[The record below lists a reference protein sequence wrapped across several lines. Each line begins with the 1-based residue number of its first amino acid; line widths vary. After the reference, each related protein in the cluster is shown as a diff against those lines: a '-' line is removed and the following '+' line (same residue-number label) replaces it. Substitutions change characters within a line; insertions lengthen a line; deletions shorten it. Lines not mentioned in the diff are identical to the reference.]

1 MTTNPTSIDLQKKVE
16 QVGINLS
23 KLGITKVPT
32 CQVKAALDISGSMTT
47 SYRNN
52 DVQRAFEQLLG
63 FAFKFDDNGEI
74 DMYTFNEGVQTLP
87 TAKEKGYQTYI
98 AENVRVG
105 GGTRYS
111 PCLQKLVDDSCPGAK
126 KSGLGGFFS
135 KPAAQA
141 PSQTMPSVV
150 LFFTDGDND
159 YNDEAAAEKVI
170 AEASK
175 QNLPIYFHL
184 IGIRNDSQFRQLGY
198 LADKYDNCGFAH
210 IRDIKMSD
218 EDMYKTLIT
227 QEFADFLKKHGAS

>member
-1 MTTNPTSIDLQKKVE
+1 MANPASIDLQKKVE

-23 KLGITKVPT
+23 KVGITKVPT
-32 CQVKAALDISGSMTT
+32 CQVKAALDISGSMSN
-47 SYRNN
+47 SYRNG

-87 TAKEKGYQTYI
+87 TAKEQGYQRYI
-98 AENVRVG
+98 AENVRVN
-105 GGTRYS
+105 GGTKYS
-111 PCLQKLVDDSCPGAK
+111 PCLAKIVEDSCPGAK
-126 KSGLGGFFS
+126 KTGLGGFFS

-141 PSQTMPSVV
+141 PSASMPTVV

-159 YNDEAAAEKVI
+159 TYDEAAAEKVI

-184 IGIRNDSQFRQLGY
+184 IGIRNDTSFRQLNY

-218 EDMYKTLIT
+218 EEMYKTLIT
-227 QEFADFLKKHGAS
+227 PEFAGFLKKHGAT